1 MRMTAFTT
9 PFATLRPLLAAS
21 LLALLAAPAQAKDG
35 AAASVGVAPQY
46 DTTHVYLDSADHYD
60 AFVNSF
66 TATFGGK
73 PSPRITA
80 NIMPVE
86 SSTQAQYVWTP
97 AGTLSTFAFQ
107 TPIPYPFGLERN
119 GYLVTDMDQ
128 ALKAARAAG
137 AAVIVDK
144 FKDPIGYDAVVQW
157 PGGINMQFYW
167 HFTAPSYG
175 TLDSVPDNRIY
186 VSADRAD
193 AFVRSFLKFSHG
205 KVTSDDR
212 KASAAEIGRPGETY
226 RRIRLQ
232 SVFGKM
238 QLLVT
243 DGHLPFPFGH
253 EMTGY
258 EVKNLGETLDKAK
271 ANGAT
276 VLFAPY
282 DAGDRDT
289 AVVQFPGGYIAEIH
303 DLKAP

>member
-1 MRMTAFTT
+1 MSKPSSTV
-9 PFATLRPLLAAS
+9 LRPLLAAS
-21 LLALLAAPAQAKDG
+21 LLGFLALPAAAKDS
-35 AAASVGVAPQY
+35 AAAQVGVAPQY
-46 DTTHVYLDSADHYD
+46 DTTHVYLDSPDHYD

-80 NIMPVE
+80 NVMPVPA
-86 SSTQAQYVWTP
+86 STQAQYVWTP

-107 TPIPYPFGLERN
+107 TPIPYPFGAERN
-119 GYLVTDMDQ
+119 GYLVKDMDQ

-137 AAVIVDK
+137 AAVIVDQ
-144 FKDPIGYDAVVQW
+144 FKDPIGLDAVVQW

-167 HFTAPSYG
+167 HTTAPSYG
-175 TLDSVPDNRIY
+175 PLDTVPDNRVY
-186 VSADRAD
+186 LSPDRAD

-205 KVTSDDR
+205 KVLSDQR

-226 RRIRLQ
+226 RRIRLE
-232 SVFGKM
+232 SVFGRM
-238 QLLVT
+238 QVLVT
-243 DGHLPFPFGH
+243 DGHLPYPFGW

-258 EVKNLGETLDKAK
+258 EVKDLNATLDTAK
-271 ANGAT
+271 ANGAK
-276 VLFAPY
+276 VLSAPY

-303 DLKAP
+303 DVKAH

>member
-1 MRMTAFTT
+1 MNFPIHRG
-9 PFATLRPLLAAS
+9 LRTLLAAS
-21 LLALLAAPAQAKDG
+21 LLSLLAAPVLAKDAARG
-35 AAASVGVAPQY
+35 AGIGVGPQY

-66 TATFGGK
+66 TATFGGQ

-80 NIMPVE
+80 NIMPVD

-107 TPIPYPFGLERN
+107 TPVPYPFGFERN
-119 GYLVTDMDQ
+119 GYLVRDLDQ

-137 AAVIVDK
+137 AEVIVDK
-144 FKDPIGYDAVVQW
+144 FKDPIGYDAVVRW
-157 PGGINMQFYW
+157 PGGVNMQLYW

-175 TLDSVPDNRIY
+175 NLDTVPDNRIY

-193 AFVRSFLKFSHG
+193 AFVRSFLKFSGG
-205 KVTSDDR
+205 KVVADVR
-212 KASAAEIGRPGETY
+212 KANGGEIGRPGETY
-226 RRIRLQ
+226 RRIRLE
-232 SVFGKM
+232 SIFGKM
-238 QLLVT
+238 QVMVS
-243 DGHLPFPFGH
+243 DGHLPYPFGW

-258 EVKNLGETLDKAK
+258 EAKDLAGTLDKARSS
-271 ANGAT
+271 GAK
-276 VLFAPY
+276 LLYGPF

-303 DLKAP
+303 DVKAH

>member
-1 MRMTAFTT
+1 MS
-9 PFATLRPLLAAS
+9 ATLIRPSAFKLGLAA
-21 LLALLAAPAQAKDG
+21 ALLTFAAAPALAKDSKG
-35 AAASVGVAPQY
+35 ASVGVAPQY

-80 NIMPVE
+80 NIMPVD

-107 TPIPYPFGLERN
+107 TPVPYPFGFERN
-119 GYLVTDMDQ
+119 GYLVQDMDQ
-128 ALKAARAAG
+128 ALKQARAAG
-137 AAVIVDK
+137 AEVIVDK

-157 PGGINMQFYW
+157 PGGIKMQFYW

-175 TLDSVPDNRIY
+175 NLDTVPDNRVY

-193 AFVRSFLKFSHG
+193 AFVRSFLRFSHG
-205 KVTSDDR
+205 KVVSDQR

-226 RRIRLQ
+226 RRIRLE
-232 SVFGKM
+232 SVFGRM
-238 QLLVT
+238 QVLVT
-243 DGHLPFPFGH
+243 DGHLPYPFGW
-253 EMTGY
+253 ELTGY
-258 EVKNLGETLDKAK
+258 EVKDLNATLDTAK
-271 ANGAT
+271 ANGAK
-276 VLFAPY
+276 VLSAPI

-303 DLKAP
+303 DVKAH